1 MSLMERLERQK
12 KNNTPA
18 HPSPSPGRSAE
29 RYIGPPPVTE
39 EYAELKQQV
48 HTEVIDLVNRE
59 SGSRRDDD
67 PGRKEYIRTVFSDT
81 LRSRIESV

>member
-59 SGSRRDDD
+59 SAVWVS
-67 PGRKEYIRTVFSDT
+67 T
-81 LRSRIESV
+81 